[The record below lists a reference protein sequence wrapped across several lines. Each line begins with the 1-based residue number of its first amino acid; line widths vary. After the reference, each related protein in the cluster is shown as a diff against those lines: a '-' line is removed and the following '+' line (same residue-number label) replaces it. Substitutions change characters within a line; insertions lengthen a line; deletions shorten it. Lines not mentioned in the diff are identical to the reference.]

1 MTTSPAVAQDSEWIG
16 ARRDFW
22 SYRTLIWN
30 FARRD
35 LKTRYRG
42 TFLGWIWSLVLPLA
56 TLMVYTV
63 VFSVVFR
70 AQPPPFGNGRTG
82 IYSVWLFVG
91 LVAWQFLAHG
101 INTAVPSLMSAGR
114 LLQKIY
120 IPSYVPVIGSLVA
133 TALQSAVELGLVLLI
148 LLILGNVGVSWLVL
162 PVILAFYF
170 VFVTSVSLALSIMN
184 VYMRDLRH
192 VVAVVLQLLFFA
204 SAVLYPVDQL
214 PEEMW
219 GLPMRDIM
227 SLNPA
232 IVFIGSL
239 RDCLYGLQTPG
250 PMAFVLMAVWSAVAV
265 GIAVVAYRRKGQDI
279 GESV

>member
-1 MTTSPAVAQDSEWIG
+1 MDRRPPGLLVVPDPDLELRAQGSQDP
-16 ARRDFW
+16 
-22 SYRTLIWN
+22 LP
-30 FARRD
+30 
-35 LKTRYRG
+35 G

-170 VFVTSVSLALSIMN
+170 VFVTSVSLALSIAER
-184 VYMRDLRH
+184 VHAR
-192 VVAVVLQLLFFA
+192 
-204 SAVLYPVDQL
+204 SAPRRRR
-214 PEEMW
+214 
-219 GLPMRDIM
+219 G
-227 SLNPA
+227 A
-232 IVFIGSL
+232 
-239 RDCLYGLQTPG
+239 
-250 PMAFVLMAVWSAVAV
+250 AVALLRQRGALPGGPVAGGDV
-265 GIAVVAYRRKGQDI
+265 GPADARHHVAQPGHRVHRLPA
-279 GESV
+279 

>member
-1 MTTSPAVAQDSEWIG
+1 MTAFSVAREGREAVG
-16 ARRDFW
+16 TRRSFW

-56 TLMVYTV
+56 TLLVYTV

-70 AQPPPFGNGRTG
+70 SQPPPFGNGRTG

-91 LVAWQFLAHG
+91 LVAWQFLSHG

-133 TALQSAVELGLVLLI
+133 TALQSAVELSLVLL
-148 LLILGNVGVSWLVL
+148 LLLAFGNVGISWLSV

-170 VFVTSVSLALSIMN
+170 VFVTSVSLALAILN

-192 VVAVVLQLLFFA
+192 VVAVLLQLLFFA
-204 SAVLYPVDQL
+204 SAVLYPVTQL
-214 PEEMW
+214 PTEMW
-219 GLPMRDIM
+219 GLPIQTIM
-227 SLNPA
+227 SFNPA

-239 RDCLYGLQTPG
+239 RDALYGLQTPG
-250 PMAFVLMAVWSAVAV
+250 ILAFVLMAAWSAVAV
-265 GIAVVAYRRKGQDI
+265 LIAAAIYRRKGQDI

>member
-82 IYSVWLFVG
+82 IYSVWLFV
-91 LVAWQFLAHG
+91 LDTF
-101 INTAVPSLMSAGR
+101 PM
-114 LLQKIY
+114 
-120 IPSYVPVIGSLVA
+120 
-133 TALQSAVELGLVLLI
+133 
-148 LLILGNVGVSWLVL
+148 
-162 PVILAFYF
+162 LAF
-170 VFVTSVSLALSIMN
+170 AWWRLSRI
-184 VYMRDLRH
+184 D
-192 VVAVVLQLLFFA
+192 F
-204 SAVLYPVDQL
+204 
-214 PEEMW
+214 
-219 GLPMRDIM
+219 
-227 SLNPA
+227 
-232 IVFIGSL
+232 
-239 RDCLYGLQTPG
+239 
-250 PMAFVLMAVWSAVAV
+250 
-265 GIAVVAYRRKGQDI
+265 
-279 GESV
+279 